1 MTRQSYAPE
10 IRIIRLMCTG
20 RVDLSFVLRAFQKG
34 ADGVI
39 IGGCWLGE
47 CHYVTEGNYYA
58 LNMMHLC
65 KKLLEYSGV
74 NPDRLRLEWISAA
87 EGVRFAEIMNDFTGK
102 LRELGPID
110 NGDGTDI
117 DQVQDKLEEV
127 RKLIP
132 YIKLEKKEKLAVRLE
147 NEEEYDEFY
156 TTDEVE
162 KLFTEVAS
170 YYIDPEKCQAC
181 MICLKR
187 CPVDV
192 IAGGKNLIHVIDQ
205 ENCIKCGTCLDVCP
219 DKFEAVSKI
228 SGEPV
233 PDPIP
238 EGERTIVRKKA
249 GKSTSST
256 A

>member
-20 RVDLSFVLRAFQKG
+20 RVDLAFVLRAFQKG

-65 KKLLEYSGV
+65 KKLLEYVGINSE
-74 NPDRLRLEWISAA
+74 RLRIEWISAA

-102 LRELGPID
+102 LRELGPL
-110 NGDGTDI
+110 GEGEGLGEKEL
-117 DQVQDKLEEV
+117 QEKLEEV

-132 YIKLEKKEKLAVRLE
+132 YIKLEKREKLAVRLE
-147 NEEEYDEFY
+147 KEEEYDNFY
-156 TTDEVE
+156 TSDEVE
-162 KLFTEVAS
+162 KLFSEVVS
-170 YYIDPEKCQAC
+170 YYIDPAKCQAC

-219 DKFEAVSKI
+219 DRFDAVSKI

-233 PDPIP
+233 PPPIP
-238 EGERTIVRKKA
+238 EEERTIVRKGKKA
-249 GKSTSST
+249 ETG
-256 A
+256 AQ